1 MAASCQINAI
11 DSREKK
17 HFYVDLCALLTFLIA
32 RRRPEALVSIL
43 TLFYNLEDIGAVAML
58 CSTKLADNVPTYV
71 LCAHTNFHAQI
82 PACRATVAQTVSPQK
97 HCTLGA
103 AYLWRFR
110 PSFQLFR
117 FHFLSYNSPISRFCP
132 SGDASYGERA
142 TNHHRTDKH
151 RGLTTSP
158 FVNGEN
164 ETDD

>member
-1 MAASCQINAI
+1 MK
-11 DSREKK
+11 E
-17 HFYVDLCALLTFLIA
+17 ALLRRLHAVSILLVPD
-32 RRRPEALVSIL
+32 RRPEALVSTL
-43 TLFYNLEDIGAVAML
+43 TLVYNLGHIGVIARQF
-58 CSTKLADNVPTYV
+58 STKLADNVPTYV

-82 PACRATVAQTVSPQK
+82 LACRATVAQTVSPQK

-110 PSFQLFR
+110 PSFRFFR